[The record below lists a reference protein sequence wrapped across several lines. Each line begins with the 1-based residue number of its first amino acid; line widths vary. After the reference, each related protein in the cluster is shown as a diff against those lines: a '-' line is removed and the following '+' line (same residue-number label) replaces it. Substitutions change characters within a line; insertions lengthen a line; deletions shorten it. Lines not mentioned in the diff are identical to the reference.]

1 MRNLLLTLSFDGTN
15 YCGWQIQPN
24 GDTVQQRIQD
34 ACSIINGAAT
44 TVTGCSRT
52 DSGVHANN
60 FCCTFKT
67 LKDISCEKFIYALNG
82 NLPDDIAVKS
92 CSDVPES
99 FHPRYDCTKKE
110 YIYRIYNS
118 RLKDPFEYKY
128 SLQYKR
134 PIDENLLDEAAK
146 KFIGT
151 YDFKGFC
158 SAGSSVDSTVRT
170 IYNADVKRHGDI
182 IVFSVCGNGFL
193 YNMVRIMT
201 GTLLAVAENKIS
213 KDDIENIILSGDRNK
228 AGITAPAKGLFLNKV
243 YYGGECFG

>member
-110 YIYRIYNS
+110 YIYKIYNS
-118 RLKDPFEYKY
+118 RFKDPFEYKY

>member
-1 MRNLLLTLSFDGTN
+1 MRNLLLTLSFDGTE

-34 ACSIINGAAT
+34 ACSLINGEKT

-67 LKDISCEKFIYALNG
+67 EKKISCEKFIYALNG

-92 CSDVPES
+92 CREVPES

-110 YIYRIYNS
+110 YIYRIWNS
-118 RLKDPFEYKY
+118 RLKNPFEYKY

-134 PIDENLLDEAAK
+134 PLDEKLLDEAAK

-170 IYNADVKRHGDI
+170 IYDASVRRDGDM

-193 YNMVRIMT
+193 YNMVRIIT
-201 GTLLAVAENKIS
+201 GTLLAVAENKID
-213 KDDIENIILSGDRNK
+213 KDDIEKIILSGDRDK

-243 YYGGECFG
+243 YYGGDCFG

>member
-34 ACSIINGAAT
+34 ACSIINGEAT

-67 LKDISCEKFIYALNG
+67 QKDISCEKFIYALNG

-92 CSDVPES
+92 CREVPES
-99 FHPRYDCTKKE
+99 FHPRYACTKKE

-134 PIDENLLDEAAK
+134 PIDENLLNEAAK
-146 KFIGT
+146 RFMGT

-158 SAGSSVDSTVRT
+158 SVGSSVDSTVRT
-170 IYNADVKRHGDI
+170 IYNADVKRHGDM

-213 KDDIENIILSGDRNK
+213 KDDIVNIILSGDRNN

>member
-1 MRNLLLTLSFDGTN
+1 MRNLLLTLSFDGTS

-24 GDTVQQRIQD
+24 GETVQQRIQD
-34 ACSIINGAAT
+34 ACSIINGEAT
-44 TVTGCSRT
+44 NVTGCSRT

-67 LKDISCEKFIYALNG
+67 QKDISCEKFIYALNG

-92 CSDVPES
+92 CREVSES

-110 YIYRIYNS
+110 YTYRIYNS

-170 IYNADVKRHGDI
+170 IYNADVKRYGDM

-213 KDDIENIILSGDRNK
+213 KDDIVNIILSGDRNN